1 MNSVRNTE
9 NYHLKY
15 WYDNDQS
22 SVWRTSNL
30 ESTAMSVG
38 GCTRTPMAL
47 RAELIRNS
55 RCLYRDFPDLTIFM
69 SGGLDSEIALRSF
82 LAAGIK
88 PKLTT
93 VKFVNNNNNYDIGP
107 MLAMVERMGLK
118 CDIIDFDPQAFFD
131 SGECYDIAN
140 RYQSYSFYQQILL
153 KVAEQFAAPMI
164 TIDELELEK
173 MPSINWETG
182 AYKFEWSF
190 LKKEDQDGVWRRFV
204 DKTGIPALNNFYTY
218 SPESM
223 LAFLQEETVAKLIRD
238 QIPGKLGWTS
248 SKMKIYSSLGY
259 QFRPRPKWHGMENY
273 YHLWD
278 AVHYNISYNGLPYE
292 SRYYKVP
299 ALELEQ
305 NLINGIQTICQV
317 A

>member
-1 MNSVRNTE
+1 MIAINNTE
-9 NYHLKY
+9 NRHLRY
-15 WYDNDQS
+15 WYNEDQN
-22 SVWRTSNL
+22 SVWRESNL
-30 ESTAMSVG
+30 DTTSMSVG
-38 GCTRTPMAL
+38 GCTRKPMAL
-47 RAELIRNS
+47 RAELIRNA
-55 RCLYRDFPDLTIFM
+55 RCLNRDFPDLTIFM

-82 LAAGIK
+82 LAAGIT
-88 PKLTT
+88 PKLVT
-93 VKFVNNNNNYDIGP
+93 VKFVNDNNDYDIGP
-107 MLAMVERMGLK
+107 MLGMVERMNLK
-118 CDIIDFDPQAFFD
+118 CDVIDFDPQAFFD

-153 KVAEQFAAPMI
+153 KVAEQYAAPMI

-173 MPSINWETG
+173 LPHVDWETG
-182 AYKFEWSF
+182 AYDFHWCF

-223 LAFLQEETVAKLIRD
+223 LAFLQNETVANLVRD
-238 QIPGKLGWTS
+238 RIPGKLGWTS

-278 AVHYNISYNGLPYE
+278 AVGYNISAKGLPFE
-292 SRYYKVP
+292 ARYYKVP
-299 ALELEQ
+299 ALELEK
-305 NLINGIQTICQV
+305 NLMNGIETICQ
-317 A
+317 AA